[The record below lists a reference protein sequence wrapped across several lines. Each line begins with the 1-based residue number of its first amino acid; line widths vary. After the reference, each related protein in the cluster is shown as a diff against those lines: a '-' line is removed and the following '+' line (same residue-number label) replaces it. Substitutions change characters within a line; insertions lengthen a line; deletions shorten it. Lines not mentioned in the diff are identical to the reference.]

1 MRLLKFGGRACVLLV
16 LFVAP
21 TAGFVKSSRMFE
33 HPVKPGPWHPTPPLI
48 IFANQGNIGWATHDH
63 KATPVELKY
72 LHLIGVLPY
81 TPPRT
86 PVPPPAPP
94 APISPSL
101 AEMPTTGWTLD
112 NGTLITTDS
121 NNVLVL
127 RPLTSGR
134 ASLPGQGQGWR
145 GAYWQPERTR
155 QWRSYTLG
163 VTVTNLGGQG
173 SGGNATIVVG
183 YAITRAGYAVSVSA
197 ARITI
202 QNPSGGHIYSGV
214 IHSAPSHRVIV
225 KLTNRLSV
233 TVDGA
238 SIASFPVG
246 PVHGGMGFGVWKA
259 AVSSNLPFFTN
270 LHVNQ

>member
-1 MRLLKFGGRACVLLV
+1 MRLLKFVGKACVLLV
-16 LFVAP
+16 LFVVP
-21 TAGFVKSSRMFE
+21 TAAFVNSSRMFE

-63 KATPVELKY
+63 KPTPLELKY
-72 LHLIGVLPY
+72 LYLIGVLPY
-81 TPPRT
+81 TPPPT
-86 PVPPPAPP
+86 PIP
-94 APISPSL
+94 PSL

-112 NGTLITTDS
+112 NGALITTDS
-121 NNVLVL
+121 NDILVL
-127 RPLTSGR
+127 RPVTYGR
-134 ASLPGQGQGWR
+134 PSLPRQGHGWR
-145 GAYWQPERTR
+145 GAYWQPARTR
-155 QWRSYTLG
+155 QWQNYTLG

-183 YAITRAGYAVSVSA
+183 HAITRAGYAVSISA

-202 QNPSGGHIYSGV
+202 QNPSGAHIYSGV
-214 IHSAPSHRVIV
+214 IHSATSHRVVV

-238 SIASFPVG
+238 SIATFPIGHVQ
-246 PVHGGMGFGVWKA
+246 GGMGFGVWKA

-270 LHVNQ
+270 LQVNQ